1 MLFFQGPV
9 ANLDRWQISARKKIK
24 WKDMKAQ
31 KLKMKRNE
39 ATKG

>member
-1 MLFFQGPV
+1 MFFFQGPV
-9 ANLDRWQISARKKIK
+9 AFFGKKKIK

-31 KLKMKRNE
+31 KLKMKRNK